1 MKQGKY
7 KSSEEENSTG
17 SESDLPV
24 TQVKMSTPFDT
35 KFEHL
40 LTNYFYA
47 IGEKHEVWQAFIEN
61 NIITFDL
68 LISSCTLEILKKM
81 RRKRGNSLIDAF
93 TEAKLKLVNDV
104 LLYYIFL
111 YKDNGEN
118 LVETPDQW
126 AKRDFNK

>member
-35 KFEHL
+35 KLKHL

-47 IGEKHEVWQAFIEN
+47 IGEKHEV
-61 NIITFDL
+61 
-68 LISSCTLEILKKM
+68 
-81 RRKRGNSLIDAF
+81 
-93 TEAKLKLVNDV
+93 
-104 LLYYIFL
+104 
-111 YKDNGEN
+111 
-118 LVETPDQW
+118 
-126 AKRDFNK
+126 